1 MNIMM
6 SLVLLV
12 SPISHHNNVNNNHR
26 NNVIKNK
33 PVFEQQVSPQSRH
46 HNINYIEIPSKDITS
61 TKAFFSAVFNWT
73 FIDFGADYAS
83 FSGRGIDG
91 GFFTSDNKVST
102 ANGSPLIVIYSNS
115 LEKTE
120 QKIRDNKGEIVKAI
134 FSFPGGKRF
143 HFSDPSGNEYAVWS
157 E

>member
-1 MNIMM
+1 MNAMM
-6 SLVLLV
+6 SLTLLV
-12 SPISHHNNVNNNHR
+12 SPISYHNNDNNSH
-26 NNVIKNK
+26 NNTIKNK
-33 PVFEQQVSPQSRH
+33 PVLEQQVSPQSRH
-46 HNINYIEIPSKDITS
+46 HNINYIEIPSTDIKV

-83 FSGRGIDG
+83 FTGRGIDG
-91 GFFTSDNKVST
+91 GFFTSENKVST
-102 ANGSPLIVIYSNS
+102 VNGSPLIVIYSDS

-120 QKIRDNKGEIVKAI
+120 QKIRDNKGKIVKAV
-134 FSFPGGKRF
+134 FSFPGGERF